1 MIERQVILFNILNFM
16 TIDILVPVEMI
27 IDLNG

>member
-1 MIERQVILFNILNFM
+1 MTERQVILFNILNFM